1 MNLVAHDR
9 LKATVARK
17 RKAKSL
23 NPYVAQFACVDQFRL
38 ASNCSLGKA
47 RFAGFLSVLD
57 AFAAPDIISKSWL
70 VCARPKDLNKSHF
83 EQVGYYLLRV
93 MNSPEGKALGR
104 TETAE
109 EDGRD

>member
-1 MNLVAHDR
+1 MNLIAQNR
-9 LKATVARK
+9 LKALAVRK
-17 RKAKSL
+17 RKAL
-23 NPYVAQFACVDQFRL
+23 NPYVAQFICADQFQL
-38 ASNCSLGKA
+38 ASDCRPNKA

-57 AFAAPDIISKSWL
+57 AFAAPDIISGSWL
-70 VCARPKDLNKSHF
+70 VCAKPKDLNKSHF

-104 TETAE
+104 IDPAE